1 MNETTTAPNMEEA
14 VAILDEVS
22 GYQAVDDQRKALAFV
37 RDTIDGKHTGA
48 ADTLQVRLN
57 AASMLYQ
64 ISQQREAL
72 ALQALQIAQQ
82 QTIAA
87 EQAH

>member
-1 MNETTTAPNMEEA
+1 MNETTTAPTMEEA

-22 GYQAVDDQRKALAFV
+22 GYQAVDDTRKALKFL
-37 RDTIDGKHTGA
+37 RDVVDGTIDGVDVQH
-48 ADTLQVRLN
+48 RLN

-64 ISQQREAL
+64 VATQREAM
-72 ALQALQIAQQ
+72 ALQALQLAQQ
-82 QTIAA
+82 AQQNA

>member
-1 MNETTTAPNMEEA
+1 MNETTTAPTMEEA

-22 GYQAVDDQRKALAFV
+22 GYQAVDDTRKALKFL
-37 RDTIDGKHTGA
+37 RDVVDGTIDG
-48 ADTLQVRLN
+48 ADVQHRLN

-64 ISQQREAL
+64 VATQREAL

-82 QTIAA
+82 NATAG